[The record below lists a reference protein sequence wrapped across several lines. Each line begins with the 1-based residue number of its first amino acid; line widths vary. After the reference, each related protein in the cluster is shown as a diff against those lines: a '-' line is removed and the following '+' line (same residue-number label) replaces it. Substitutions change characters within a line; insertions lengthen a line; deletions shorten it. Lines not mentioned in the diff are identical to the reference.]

1 MSLKNT
7 TIKVENLLSSFLLE
21 NNLILWDI
29 IFAREGSEL
38 FLTIYIDKKDEMID
52 ITDCEKLSR
61 YLDPILDATEF
72 DSLPAYTLCVSS
84 PGLERSLTKPQHFL
98 SVIGEKIELKFYKSI
113 DGTKTLTGILTNYA
127 DDTITLDETDKYNIK
142 DIASAKLCYEF

>member
-7 TIKVENLLSSFLLE
+7 VTRVQALIESFLIE

-29 IFAREGSEL
+29 VFAREGSEL

-52 ITDCEKLSR
+52 ITDCEKVSR
-61 YLDPILDATEF
+61 YVNPLLDDKEF
-72 DSLPAYTLCVSS
+72 DALPAYTLCVSS
-84 PGLERSLTKPQHFL
+84 PGLERALNKPEHFL
-98 SVIGEKIELKFYKSI
+98 SVIGETIELKFYKSI
-113 DGTKTLTGILTNYA
+113 DGSKAVTGILTGYTA
-127 DDTITLDETDKYNIK
+127 DTITLDETNEYNHK